1 MYQVQTYNVMK
12 RNLLILFTMISILSC
27 RTTRDL
33 PTVEKVE
40 LTRYQ
45 GLWYEIARL
54 PNSFEKGLECVTAT
68 YTLKSNG
75 NIEVLNQGY
84 STAKGKY
91 KSARGTARVPDPDEP
106 GKLKV
111 SFFWPFSGDY
121 YILQLD
127 DEYRYALVGDPS
139 RKYLWILSRTKDL
152 DAAVYTSLM
161 EHAKNSGFNTGQVTE
176 TGQKCE

>member
-1 MYQVQTYNVMK
+1 MK
-12 RNLLILFTMISILSC
+12 RKLLMLVAMVSMMSC
-27 RTTRDL
+27 TSTQDL
-33 PTVEKVE
+33 PTVERVD
-40 LTRYQ
+40 LTKYQ
-45 GLWYEIARL
+45 GLWYELARL

-75 NIEVLNQGY
+75 KIDVRNRGY
-84 STAKGKY
+84 STVKGKY

-111 SFFWPFSGDY
+111 SFFWPFSGNY
-121 YILQLD
+121 YILKLD

-152 DAAVYTSLM
+152 DAAVYTGLM
-161 EHAKNSGFNTGQVTE
+161 DHAKINGFNTDQVTE
-176 TGQKCE
+176 TGQQCE

>member
-1 MYQVQTYNVMK
+1 MIRK
-12 RNLLILFTMISILSC
+12 LLILVTMVSMMSC
-27 RTTRDL
+27 TATRDL

-40 LTRYQ
+40 LTSYQ

-75 NIEVLNQGY
+75 KIEVLNRGY
-84 STAKGKY
+84 STVKGKY
-91 KSARGTARVPDPDEP
+91 RSARGTARVPDPDEP

-121 YILQLD
+121 YILRLD
-127 DEYRYALVGDPS
+127 EQYQYALIGDPS

-152 DAAVYTSLM
+152 DGAVYTRLM
-161 EHAKNSGFNTGQVTE
+161 EHAKNSGFNTEQVTE
-176 TGQKCE
+176 TGQKCK

>member
-1 MYQVQTYNVMK
+1 
-12 RNLLILFTMISILSC
+12 MISIISC
-27 RTTRDL
+27 RTTQDL
-33 PTVEKVE
+33 PTVEQVE

-75 NIEVLNQGY
+75 KIEVLNRGY
-84 STAKGKY
+84 SSSKGVY
-91 KSARGTARVPDPDEP
+91 KSARGTARLPDPDEP

-127 DEYRYALVGDPS
+127 DEYRYALIGDPS

-152 DAAVYTSLM
+152 DAAVYNGLM
-161 EHAKNSGFNTGQVTE
+161 DHAKIVGFNTDQVTE
-176 TGQKCE
+176 TAQNCE

>member
-1 MYQVQTYNVMK
+1 MK
-12 RNLLILFTMISILSC
+12 RNLLIILTMISFLSC
-27 RTTRDL
+27 RTTQDL
-33 PTVEKVE
+33 PTVESVE

-75 NIEVLNQGY
+75 KIEVLNRGY
-84 STAKGKY
+84 SEEKGSY
-91 KSARGTARVPDPDEP
+91 RSARGTARVPDPDEP

-121 YILQLD
+121 YILLLD
-127 DEYRYALVGDPS
+127 EQYQYALVGAPS
-139 RKYLWILSRTKDL
+139 RKYLWVLSRTKVL
-152 DAAVYTSLM
+152 DAALYVRLMDHAEQHGFDTDQVRETSQ
-161 EHAKNSGFNTGQVTE
+161 E
-176 TGQKCE
+176 CE

>member
-1 MYQVQTYNVMK
+1 MK
-12 RNLLILFTMISILSC
+12 RNLLILLSMISILSC

-33 PTVEKVE
+33 PTVDGVE
-40 LTRYQ
+40 LTKYQ

-75 NIEVLNQGY
+75 KIDVLNRGY
-84 STAKGKY
+84 SSEKGKY

-127 DEYRYALVGDPS
+127 DEYRYALIGDPS
-139 RKYLWILSRTKDL
+139 RKYLWILSRTSEL
-152 DAAVYTSLM
+152 DAAVYTRLM
-161 EHAKNSGFNTGQVTE
+161 DHAKNSGFDTDQVTE